1 VPKIE
6 QCVCPKEVLAHHG
19 RIDQKRA
26 GKMAVELNGLN
37 LRTDRKLRD
46 SWRNLYRT
54 EPPKK
59 IARSLLIQGIGYRMQ
74 ENAMGGLK
82 SSTRRLLMRAAA
94 SVADGREP
102 RRRLQPHRK
111 TGNGAGARVGRRN
124 PSGHGA

>member
-1 VPKIE
+1 
-6 QCVCPKEVLAHHG
+6 
-19 RIDQKRA
+19 
-26 GKMAVELNGLN
+26 MAVELNGLN

-102 RRRLQPHRK
+102 RRRLQPPRALTHDFVTESRPVASRK
-111 TGNGAGARVGRRN
+111 LLPGSGAAGWWRRW
-124 PSGHGA
+124 